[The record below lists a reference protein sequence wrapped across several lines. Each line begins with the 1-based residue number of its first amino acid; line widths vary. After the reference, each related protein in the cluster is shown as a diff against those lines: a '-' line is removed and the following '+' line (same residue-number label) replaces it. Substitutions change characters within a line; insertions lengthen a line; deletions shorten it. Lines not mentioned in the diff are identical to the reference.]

1 MMHQEGLEISA
12 GAQGTGGTLADGIIN
27 DDFDMNE
34 DEDDYDNDSSNQ
46 AVVAEQEKNGY
57 LTQLPPH
64 YLMNKLQK
72 SCDEDS
78 DQPYAQKVKGNVSS
92 LIP

>member
-1 MMHQEGLEISA
+1 
-12 GAQGTGGTLADGIIN
+12 
-27 DDFDMNE
+27 MNE
-34 DEDDYDNDSSNQ
+34 DEEDYDNDGSNQ
-46 AVVAEQEKNGY
+46 AVVADQEHNAY

-64 YLMNKLQK
+64 YLMTKLQK

-78 DQPYAQKVKGNVSS
+78 DQSYPQKVKGNVSS

>member
-1 MMHQEGLEISA
+1 
-12 GAQGTGGTLADGIIN
+12 
-27 DDFDMNE
+27 MNE

-46 AVVAEQEKNGY
+46 AVVAEQEHNGY

-78 DQPYAQKVKGNVSS
+78 DQPY
-92 LIP
+92 P